1 METNE
6 KLITLLRLMD
16 KPEQLTEAQLEVLL
30 ADEEVRKAYELMADC
45 KKVYQRENLRSGTPY
60 CCYGKDIRG
69 EDARS
74 SGLIFRAWSNR
85 GWAYRIAA
93 IFLGA
98 AFLGGLAFAA
108 WHAFSPSKGQH
119 PTAIAVQDADTI
131 PTLNSL
137 PINPVRF
144 DDVHLDSILA
154 VVSTHYGAAVCF
166 RDEEPR
172 VMKFITTWNPADS
185 LAAFIEHLNHFDY
198 VHLTLR
204 EDTIFVESINDEE
217 EGE

>member
-1 METNE
+1 M
-6 KLITLLRLMD
+6 TLLRLMD
-16 KPEQLTEAQLEVLL
+16 EPEQMTDAQLEELL

-45 KKVYQRENLRSGTPY
+45 KKVYQRETLHESTSDRRAKDTSRTGRA
-60 CCYGKDIRG
+60 YG
-69 EDARS
+69 EWA
-74 SGLIFRAWSNR
+74 NR

-93 IFLGA
+93 VFLGA

-131 PTLNSL
+131 PTLNSV